1 VRTNTTQKR
10 ALTTYMHS
18 KIQAIKHHMTRI
30 KVMPKTG
37 NYKVSME
44 ESESEFLEKEERK
57 IKMRIKT
64 KNEVSDQHNDI
75 KKEEESDLDNL
86 F

>member
-1 VRTNTTQKR
+1 
-10 ALTTYMHS
+10 
-18 KIQAIKHHMTRI
+18 
-30 KVMPKTG
+30 MPKTG

-64 KNEVSDQHNDI
+64 KNEVSDQYDDI